1 MFFSALGI
9 QGILTYGSYELL
21 LASTDPLTY
30 PNDPAMKSSLQFA
43 AVVMTCCAVLFLL
56 LALMMLPRL
65 ILAGTFI
72 THASRALH
80 QLKKLL
86 FVPILSF
93 AMLLVLFYWAIIVT
107 ICLFGAGE
115 TSTRVAIVSASSPSS
130 IQIQTQSFRIHTEL
144 RWWFIY
150 LVWGIYWSANFIL
163 AIGEM
168 ITATAVSLWYFSATN
183 KVTSEK
189 LMKHVD
195 PVAYAVKSTLR
206 YHLGTLAMS
215 SAIVTPVGAIRQ
227 FFMYLENKNEMDSNT
242 LTEWLATCCCVR
254 CDVIIDYES
263 GADRLSCI
271 VLYEQCCIW
280 CFKSCLKFIC
290 KEAYYIT
297 AIQGTSFYPS
307 GKV

>member
-1 MFFSALGI
+1 MYLIFLRYCGCFTVFFSALGI

-43 AVVMTCCAVLFLL
+43 AVVMTCSAVLFLL

-115 TSTRVAIVSASSPSS
+115 TSTRVATISASSPSS

-144 RWWFIY
+144 RWWFLY

-215 SAIVTPVGAIRQ
+215 SAIVAPVGAIRQ

-254 CDVIIDYES
+254 FCFDHS
-263 GADRLSCI
+263 RL
-271 VLYEQCCIW
+271 
-280 CFKSCLKFIC
+280 
-290 KEAYYIT
+290 
-297 AIQGTSFYPS
+297 
-307 GKV
+307 